1 MPAQQLRSG
10 AQARV
15 ASTYQHVVN
24 HHAPGLRR
32 SEVIKQAV
40 LLFSGSLTGLASP
53 SPSLATP
60 TSGSVARLETLRDCS
75 LAVSIYPTF
84 AYNATGG
91 GGRGRVL
98 EVNGDVLTVEFDAT
112 SLNIPPIDY
121 RSTKVVGVPIPPP
134 LKIEILPK
142 SLKGT
147 IDVRTGEANL
157 DFDAQFQFDA
167 GSLYHAAPLSIVT
180 KLSTEGSE
188 GRMLRGPGER
198 LRDGKLKLAGV
209 SEVPKTGDG
218 LLDGFLLLP
227 SEALAVLSA
236 EIHFDP

>member
-147 IDVRTGEANL
+147 IDVRTGRPTWISMPS
-157 DFDAQFQFDA
+157 F
-167 GSLYHAAPLSIVT
+167 SLTP
-180 KLSTEGSE
+180 
-188 GRMLRGPGER
+188 GRCTTRRRCR
-198 LRDGKLKLAGV
+198 L
-209 SEVPKTGDG
+209 
-218 LLDGFLLLP
+218 
-227 SEALAVLSA
+227 
-236 EIHFDP
+236 